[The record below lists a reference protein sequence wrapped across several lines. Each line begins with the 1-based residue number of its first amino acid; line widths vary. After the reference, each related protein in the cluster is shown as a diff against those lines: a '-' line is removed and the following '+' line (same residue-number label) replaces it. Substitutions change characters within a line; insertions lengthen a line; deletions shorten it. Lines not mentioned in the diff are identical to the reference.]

1 MQKESFFRGVMCI
14 GIILALSGC
23 GESVEH
29 VDLPS
34 GRPDEQLVEYTA
46 KGDLKAVKFLIV
58 KQKANPL
65 YTDKDQNS
73 ALHWA
78 AAKGYDDIVLYLLQK
93 KVPVDIGNREG
104 CTPLHL
110 AAKNK
115 QLNTVKLLLEHGAN
129 GFVPVGTGNANAIT
143 LALESGAVEI
153 AELLLA
159 RPDCQLNGAELIYA
173 ILTGQSEFALK
184 LINRGSPLT
193 LGVDNQNALE
203 LAAAHKQIPVVS
215 ALLKKGMTSSQL
227 AKWAAQCH
235 SDQEFTRFATLIG
248 CMKIAGKLE
257 EEQLGKLLQIAL
269 VNNQGRIAECLLN
282 QYKDPQAQVSIQN
295 IVEAA
300 IGGKSAL
307 LALKKCGVNLNL
319 TDAAGN
325 TAAHLMAKNT
335 KISYVAIVFWKAVGG
350 NLNQVN
356 LKGET
361 PLMILCGT
369 NRSDLGSAINTLIN
383 EGADPKISMP
393 DGTNA
398 LTRFSRFINGD
409 KGSYELGTKLLNKG
423 AVPRKITSKQLELW
437 LAHATGMK
445 QAEGSNPQ
453 FAKEAKQDRQE
464 HMRNSYS
471 LPLRYSEGDAYATD
485 FVLALLKS
493 LPPEEAGILN
503 EKSTDGTPLISKAV
517 SSELLIAMIAAGADA
532 SELDPKMVFFSALYA
547 GNSKIVK
554 TMLEKG
560 ADANWLDKGDSSTV
574 AIALASFRDIDSPGI
589 GASLGAL
596 SVVELLLNGDNYE
609 INRTNAYGH
618 TVAYTLLEKVKH
630 WESLFS
636 TSGARKK
643 LYADTEK
650 VLAAFSRCKYQ
661 ANKKDIDLISN
672 LNLSPELRKPVCLYL
687 WKDTPLT
694 FLLRELTWT
703 KEREMRGEEFDW
715 ENELEQVIQYL
726 DDKSIDVNAVNAQ
739 QESAADLFC
748 VMTTQSDKFTPNRSA
763 YLPSRNRQ
771 QLKWIG
777 EKLAARG
784 ARPSASFQ
792 NMENEFTAPLFRS
805 VTKLISKLQRLTS
818 SRSGSF
824 PNLHEE
830 LAPLTQELRQLPTQE
845 LSFPNGTTIRGELLC
860 QAVRQINI
868 NHNDAS
874 NILNEFIEL
883 DKSVRER
890 GLSLT
895 DGDLKKLVS
904 FLAGIKPQ
912 TDEIISGCYQPLLYA
927 LKDYK
932 PGKNAIDQK
941 GLTIWT
947 PVFLQLHN
955 RLNHYPKNRV
965 LMLSKEIGQ
974 ALSLC
979 VQKPS
984 DADIQVIAL
993 PKYDKELQAA
1003 MGIPIKEK

>member
-1 MQKESFFRGVMCI
+1 M
-14 GIILALSGC
+14 
-23 GESVEH
+23 
-29 VDLPS
+29 
-34 GRPDEQLVEYTA
+34 
-46 KGDLKAVKFLIV
+46 
-58 KQKANPL
+58 
-65 YTDKDQNS
+65 
-73 ALHWA
+73 
-78 AAKGYDDIVLYLLQK
+78 
-93 KVPVDIGNREG
+93 
-104 CTPLHL
+104 
-110 AAKNK
+110 
-115 QLNTVKLLLEHGAN
+115 
-129 GFVPVGTGNANAIT
+129 
-143 LALESGAVEI
+143 
-153 AELLLA
+153 
-159 RPDCQLNGAELIYA
+159 
-173 ILTGQSEFALK
+173 
-184 LINRGSPLT
+184 
-193 LGVDNQNALE
+193 
-203 LAAAHKQIPVVS
+203 
-215 ALLKKGMTSSQL
+215 
-227 AKWAAQCH
+227 
-235 SDQEFTRFATLIG
+235 
-248 CMKIAGKLE
+248 
-257 EEQLGKLLQIAL
+257 
-269 VNNQGRIAECLLN
+269 
-282 QYKDPQAQVSIQN
+282 
-295 IVEAA
+295 
-300 IGGKSAL
+300 
-307 LALKKCGVNLNL
+307 
-319 TDAAGN
+319 
-325 TAAHLMAKNT
+325 
-335 KISYVAIVFWKAVGG
+335 
-350 NLNQVN
+350 
-356 LKGET
+356 
-361 PLMILCGT
+361 
-369 NRSDLGSAINTLIN
+369 
-383 EGADPKISMP
+383 
-393 DGTNA
+393 
-398 LTRFSRFINGD
+398 
-409 KGSYELGTKLLNKG
+409 
-423 AVPRKITSKQLELW
+423 
-437 LAHATGMK
+437 
-445 QAEGSNPQ
+445 
-453 FAKEAKQDRQE
+453 
-464 HMRNSYS
+464 
-471 LPLRYSEGDAYATD
+471 
-485 FVLALLKS
+485 
-493 LPPEEAGILN
+493 
-503 EKSTDGTPLISKAV
+503 
-517 SSELLIAMIAAGADA
+517 
-532 SELDPKMVFFSALYA
+532 
-547 GNSKIVK
+547 
-554 TMLEKG
+554 
-560 ADANWLDKGDSSTV
+560 
-574 AIALASFRDIDSPGI
+574 
-589 GASLGAL
+589 
-596 SVVELLLNGDNYE
+596 
-609 INRTNAYGH
+609 
-618 TVAYTLLEKVKH
+618 KH

-726 DDKSIDVNAVNAQ
+726 DDKNIDVNAVNAQ

-792 NMENEFTAPLFRS
+792 NMENEFTTPLFRS

-818 SRSGSF
+818 SRSGNF

-830 LAPLTQELRQLPTQE
+830 LNPLTQELRQLPTQE

-974 ALSLC
+974 ALSFC
-979 VQKPS
+979 GQKPS